1 MHTDQEIDE
10 RNAIRDQQ
18 ILDAAARV
26 IQRDGLKA
34 LTRQAIGEEAKLA
47 DGSISNFGRTR
58 ISNGA
63 HEPLGYR
70 ERILAALM
78 QRAQDAEPVD
88 VGMLRVGLV
97 DGCIQPCDL
106 DDRCRVALGV

>member
-1 MHTDQEIDE
+1 MQTDTEIDE
-10 RNAIRDQQ
+10 RNAIRDEQ

-26 IQRDGLKA
+26 IKRDGLKA
-34 LTRQAIGEEAKLA
+34 LTRQAIAEEAQLA

-63 HEPLGYR
+63 HEPIGYR

-78 QRAQDAEPVD
+78 VRAQQERD
-88 VGMLRVGLV
+88 VNMLRVGLV
-97 DGCIQPCDL
+97 DGCLSAGDIPDDL
-106 DDRCRVALGV
+106 RAAVGC